1 MTASSTKDRWEKLQE
16 EILSCSACPR
26 LVAHRQKVAREKRRA
41 YRSWTYWGKA
51 VPSFGSPRARLLIL
65 GLAPAAHGANRTGR
79 MFTGDRS
86 GDLLYATLARFD
98 FCNQTTS
105 QHRRDGLQLRDTY
118 ITAAIH
124 CAPPGNRPSREEKN
138 RCRTYLL
145 QELELLQDLRV
156 VVALGGIAF
165 STYLGARREMGQDLP
180 RPLPRF
186 GHGRNYSFK
195 EGTFLIASYHPSQ
208 QNTLTGRLTE
218 EMFARVFRLARQQL
232 QRPTAS

>member
-1 MTASSTKDRWEKLQE
+1 MSASLVRDRWERLQK
-16 EILSCSACPR
+16 EILRCSACPR
-26 LVAHRQKVAREKRRA
+26 LVAHREKVAREKRRA
-41 YRSWTYWGKA
+41 HRNWIYWGKP
-51 VPSFGSPRARLLIL
+51 VPSFGSHRARLLIL

-86 GDLLYATLARFD
+86 GDLLYATLARFG
-98 FCNQTTS
+98 FSNQSTS
-105 QHRRDGLQLRDTY
+105 QHREDGLRLRDTY

-138 RCRTYLL
+138 RCRPYLL
-145 QELELLQDLRV
+145 RELELLRNLRV

-165 STYLGARREMGQDLP
+165 STYLSARRELGQDLP

-186 GHGRNYSFK
+186 GHGHSHPFE
-195 EGTFLIASYHPSQ
+195 EGTVLIASYHPSQ

-218 EMFARVFRLARQQL
+218 EMFAQVFRLARQWL
-232 QRPTAS
+232 DGCDIS

>member
-1 MTASSTKDRWEKLQE
+1 MGPIERGACLQGTGAEICFTPPWLDST
-16 EILSCSACPR
+16 SAIKPHPNI
-26 LVAHRQKVAREKRRA
+26 A
-41 YRSWTYWGKA
+41 G
-51 VPSFGSPRARLLIL
+51 
-65 GLAPAAHGANRTGR
+65 TGCNC
-79 MFTGDRS
+79 
-86 GDLLYATLARFD
+86 ATP
-98 FCNQTTS
+98 TS
-105 QHRRDGLQLRDTY
+105 R
-118 ITAAIH
+118 AAIH